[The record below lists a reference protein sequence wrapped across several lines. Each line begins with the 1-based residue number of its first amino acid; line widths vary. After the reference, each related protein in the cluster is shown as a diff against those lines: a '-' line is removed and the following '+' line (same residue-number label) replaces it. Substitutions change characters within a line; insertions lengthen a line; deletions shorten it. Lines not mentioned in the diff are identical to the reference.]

1 MTVDDGSTGGT
12 QIGDFNPVGLNV
24 LKNDTLALLTD
35 VVTELAGVFVDEF
48 SAHLYSHTLIL

>member
-1 MTVDDGSTGGT
+1 MTVDDGSTGSGP

-35 VVTELAGVFVDEF
+35 VVTELAGVYVDEF
-48 SAHLYSHTLIL
+48 SAH